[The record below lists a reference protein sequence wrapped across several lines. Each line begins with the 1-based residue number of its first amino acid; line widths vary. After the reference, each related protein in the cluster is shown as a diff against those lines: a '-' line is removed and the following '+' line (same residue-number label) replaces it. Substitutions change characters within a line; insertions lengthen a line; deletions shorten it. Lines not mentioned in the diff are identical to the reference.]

1 MTALLSALSLVFL
14 AQAPAVSVSFDLRP
28 LSSQD
33 YRRWEGVE
41 LERKVALRLIQEG
54 FAVVSPESPAQL
66 RLRAS
71 RTREG
76 LRLEATGPR
85 QRVEQIVRM
94 GRGSLAELH
103 LEIAQKLSEM
113 TRALKTEPEPPPPR
127 VAAPAPQTAGP
138 APKTA
143 GPVPQPPVGVAS
155 APRSSE
161 LNLSLGLGSL
171 WRGPAVDPHLLLSIR
186 HGLGAF
192 GLEAEAGLGGS
203 RGAELT
209 VLEAQGGAFFSYRLS
224 ASERLQLEPGVGAG
238 VVLHTYQLAAP
249 WVSARSGTQVSPAGW
264 ARMKLRWRFT
274 ERLAAELR
282 VALGL
287 LRPVT
292 HVSEGGTLWSR
303 GGARFETGASFSWR
317 P

>member
-85 QRVEQIVRM
+85 QQAEQIVRM

-113 TRALKTEPEPPPPR
+113 TRALKPEPEPPPPL
-127 VAAPAPQTAGP
+127 AAEPAPQTAV
-138 APKTA
+138 
-143 GPVPQPPVGVAS
+143 PVSQPPVGVAS

-161 LNLSLGLGSL
+161 LDLSLGLGSL

-238 VVLHTYQLAAP
+238 VVLHTYQLEAP

-303 GGARFETGASFSWR
+303 GGARFETGASFSWWL
-317 P
+317 

>member
-14 AQAPAVSVSFDLRP
+14 TQAPAVSVSFDLRS
-28 LSSQD
+28 LSYQD

-71 RTREG
+71 RTPEG
-76 LRLEATGPR
+76 LRLEAAGPR
-85 QRVEQIVRM
+85 QRVEQSVRM

-113 TRALKTEPEPPPPR
+113 TRALKPEPEPPPPEP
-127 VAAPAPQTAGP
+127 VAAES
-138 APKTA
+138 A
-143 GPVPQPPVGVAS
+143 GPVPQPPVAVAS

-161 LNLSLGLGSL
+161 LDLSLGLGSL

-186 HGLGAF
+186 QGLGAF
-192 GLEAEAGLGGS
+192 GLEAEAGLGVS

-238 VVLHTYQLAAP
+238 VVLHNYQLTSS
-249 WVSARSGTQVSPAGW
+249 WVSDRSGTQVSPAGW

-274 ERLAAELR
+274 ERFAAELR
-282 VALGL
+282 VAMGL
-287 LRPVT
+287 LRPVI
-292 HVSEGGTLWSR
+292 HASEGGTLWSR
-303 GGARFETGASFSWR
+303 GGVRLETGASLSWW

>member
-85 QRVEQIVRM
+85 QQVEQIVRM

-113 TRALKTEPEPPPPR
+113 TRALKPEPEPPPPR
-127 VAAPAPQTAGP
+127 VAEPAPQTAGP
-138 APKTA
+138 
-143 GPVPQPPVGVAS
+143 VSQPPVEVAS

-161 LNLSLGLGSL
+161 LDLSLGLGSL

-192 GLEAEAGLGGS
+192 GLEAEAGLGGA

-238 VVLHTYQLAAP
+238 VVLHTYQLAAS

-303 GGARFETGASFSWR
+303 GGARFETGASFSWWL
-317 P
+317 

>member
-14 AQAPAVSVSFDLRP
+14 TQAPAVSVSFDLRP
-28 LSSQD
+28 LSHQD

-71 RTREG
+71 RTPEG
-76 LRLEATGPR
+76 LRLDAAGPR
-85 QRVEQIVRM
+85 QRIAQHVRM

-113 TRALKTEPEPPPPR
+113 TRALKPELEPPPPEPR
-127 VAAPAPQTAGP
+127 AAEP
-138 APKTA
+138 A
-143 GPVPQPPVGVAS
+143 GPVPQPPVGVVF

-161 LNLSLGLGSL
+161 LDLSLGLGSL

-186 HGLGAF
+186 QGLGAF
-192 GLEAEAGLGGS
+192 GLEAEAGLGGA
-203 RGAELT
+203 RGAELS
-209 VLEAQGGAFFSYRLS
+209 VLEVQGGAFFSYRLS

-238 VVLHTYQLAAP
+238 VVLHTYQLAAS

-287 LRPVT
+287 LRPVS
-292 HVSEGGTLWSR
+292 HASEGGTLWSR
-303 GGARFETGASFSWR
+303 GGARLETGASLSWWL
-317 P
+317 

>member
-28 LSSQD
+28 LSDQD
-33 YRRWEGVE
+33 YRRWDGVE
-41 LERKVALRLIQEG
+41 LERKVAIRLIQEG
-54 FAVVSPESPAQL
+54 FAVVSPASPAQL

-71 RTREG
+71 RTPEG
-76 LRLEATGPR
+76 LRLEAVGPR
-85 QRVEQIVRM
+85 QRAEQRVRV

-103 LEIAQKLSEM
+103 LEVAQKLSEM
-113 TRALKTEPEPPPPR
+113 TRALTPEPEPPPPEPVPQR
-127 VAAPAPQTAGP
+127 PEPA
-138 APKTA
+138 
-143 GPVPQPPVGVAS
+143 PQPPVAVAS

-161 LNLSLGLGSL
+161 LDLSLGLGSL

-186 HGLGAF
+186 RGLGAF
-192 GLEAEAGLGGS
+192 GLEAEAGLGGT
-203 RGAELT
+203 RGAALT
-209 VLEAQGGAFFSYRLS
+209 VFEVQGGAFFSYRLS
-224 ASERLQLEPGVGAG
+224 VAERLQLEPGAGAG
-238 VVLHTYQLAAP
+238 LVLHTFQLADP
-249 WVSARSGTQVSPAGW
+249 WASAQGGTQLSPAGW

-287 LRPVT
+287 LRPVS

-303 GGARFETGASFSWR
+303 GGMRLETGANLSWW

>member
-1 MTALLSALSLVFL
+1 MTALLSALSLIFL
-14 AQAPAVSVSFDLRP
+14 TQAPAVSVSFDLRP
-28 LSSQD
+28 LPYQD

-66 RLRAS
+66 RLRVS
-71 RTREG
+71 RTPEG
-76 LRLEATGPR
+76 LRLEAVGPR
-85 QRVEQIVRM
+85 QRVEQSVRM
-94 GRGSLAELH
+94 GRGSLAEFH

-113 TRALKTEPEPPPPR
+113 TRALKPEPEPPPPEPQ
-127 VAAPAPQTAGP
+127 AAEPETQI
-138 APKTA
+138 A

-161 LNLSLGLGSL
+161 LDLSLGLGSL

-203 RGAELT
+203 RGAELA

-238 VVLHTYQLAAP
+238 VVLHTYQLAAS

-287 LRPVT
+287 LRPVSHT
-292 HVSEGGTLWSR
+292 NEGGTLWSR
-303 GGARFETGASFSWR
+303 GGARLETGASLSWW

>member
-14 AQAPAVSVSFDLRP
+14 TQAPAVSVSFDLRP
-28 LSSQD
+28 LSHQD

-71 RTREG
+71 RTPEG
-76 LRLEATGPR
+76 LRLEAAGPR
-85 QRVEQIVRM
+85 QRVEQRVRM

-113 TRALKTEPEPPPPR
+113 TRALKPEPEPPPPEPQ
-127 VAAPAPQTAGP
+127 VAEPAPQTDGP
-138 APKTA
+138 L
-143 GPVPQPPVGVAS
+143 PQPPVGVAS

-161 LNLSLGLGSL
+161 LSLGLGSL

-186 HGLGAF
+186 QGLGAF

-209 VLEAQGGAFFSYRLS
+209 VLEAQGGAFISYRLS

-238 VVLHTYQLAAP
+238 VVLHTYQLAAS

-264 ARMKLRWRFT
+264 ARMKLRWRLT
-274 ERLAAELR
+274 ERLAVELR

-287 LRPVT
+287 LRPVS
-292 HVSEGGTLWSR
+292 HASEGGTLWSR
-303 GGARFETGASFSWR
+303 GGARLETGASLSWR
-317 P
+317 L

>member
-85 QRVEQIVRM
+85 QQVEQIVRM

-113 TRALKTEPEPPPPR
+113 TRALNPEPEPPPPL
-127 VAAPAPQTAGP
+127 VAEPAPQ
-138 APKTA
+138 TA
-143 GPVPQPPVGVAS
+143 GPVPQPPVEVAS
-155 APRSSE
+155 APRNSE
-161 LNLSLGLGSL
+161 LDLSLGLGSL

-192 GLEAEAGLGGS
+192 GLEAEAGLGGA

-224 ASERLQLEPGVGAG
+224 ASERLQLEPAVGAG
-238 VVLHTYQLAAP
+238 VVLHTYQLAAS

-303 GGARFETGASFSWR
+303 GGARFETGASFSWWL
-317 P
+317 

>member
-28 LSSQD
+28 LSDQD
-33 YRRWEGVE
+33 YRRWDGVE
-41 LERKVALRLIQEG
+41 LERKVAIRLIQEG

-71 RTREG
+71 RAPEG
-76 LRLEATGPR
+76 LRLEAVGPR
-85 QRVEQIVRM
+85 QRAEQRVRV

-103 LEIAQKLSEM
+103 LEIAQKLSELA
-113 TRALKTEPEPPPPR
+113 RALKPEPEPPPS
-127 VAAPAPQTAGP
+127 APVPPEP
-138 APKTA
+138 A
-143 GPVPQPPVGVAS
+143 PQPPVAVAS

-161 LNLSLGLGSL
+161 LDLSLGLGSL
-171 WRGPAVDPHLLLSIR
+171 WRGPAADPHLLLSIR
-186 HGLGAF
+186 RGLGAL
-192 GLEAEAGLGGS
+192 GLEAETGLGVS

-209 VLEAQGGAFFSYRLS
+209 VLEVQGGAFFSYRLS
-224 ASERLQLEPGVGAG
+224 ATERLQLEPGVGAG
-238 VVLHTYQLAAP
+238 VVLHTFQLAAS

-292 HVSEGGTLWSR
+292 HVNEGATLWSR
-303 GGARFETGASFSWR
+303 GGARLETGASLSWW